1 MRLWVRGDNIA
12 TWTSTDIESSSTV
25 APPAKRFLPKI
36 AETCSVNRPVPYTV
50 RVRVTTQSQVNGAP
64 AGTNIFLSPVINEML
79 GWIVVPQALAPSSL
93 CSLVVI
99 FEQSIELPA
108 TKVFVST
115 SGYAIAQYDPALIEG
130 AIERA
135 TFSNVEYQAGDEIT
149 IYALSSGRGAP
160 CALDTAVRY
169 VEPLQNNYDS
179 DAFHHPVH
187 VEVLHLHQHESFTSG
202 VLLDTTGKVVALWL
216 PFIQSGDDSQIY
228 VGVPISLL
236 GPEIDQLQQG
246 YLPQEFRLLDVLLER
261 VSKNDVTALGVPEG
275 MRVKALSEQCKPLA
289 DVRPRF
295 PFSLFRPSSRNLVH
309 SSRTGS
315 WRCSFTI
322 WRTANH

>member
-25 APPAKRFLPKI
+25 APLVKRFLPRI
-36 AETCSVNRPVPYTV
+36 AEPCSVNRPVPYTV

-64 AGTNIFLSPVINEML
+64 AGTKIFLSPVINEML

-99 FEQSIELPA
+99 FEESIELPA

-115 SGYAIAQYDPALIEG
+115 SGYAIAQYDPALIQG

-149 IYALSSGRGAP
+149 IYALSEDRGTP

-169 VEPLQNNYDS
+169 VEPLCNDYDPE
-179 DAFHHPVH
+179 AFHHPVH
-187 VEVLHLHQHESFTSG
+187 VEVLHLHKSTSFTSG
-202 VLLDTTGKVVALWL
+202 VLLDNTGKVVALWL
-216 PFIQSGDDSQIY
+216 PFIQSGNDSPIY

-236 GPEIDQLQQG
+236 GPEIDQLQRG
-246 YLPQEFRLLDVLLER
+246 SLPQEFKLLDVLLER
-261 VSKNDVTALGVPEG
+261 VSKNEVTAFGVPEG
-275 MRVKALSEQCKPLA
+275 MRAINLSEQCKSLA
-289 DVRPRF
+289 DVRSRF
-295 PFSLFRPSSRNLVH
+295 PFSLFRPGSRNLLH

-315 WRCSFTI
+315 WRCSFKT